1 MKTHRFQAIIL
12 IAVVL
17 LLAACNQGTPAQT
30 ETESAPAPAT
40 ATPIPTEPGYP
51 PPVAE
56 TVEDSGYPP
65 PVAVP
70 TESAGYP
77 EPGSDQEPEF
87 YATPG
92 AIPEPSSSSGVIVG
106 VVQVNGEPV
115 PNLTIYLAEVLTDGE
130 GLERVASYDRI
141 NSPKAYTDESGQFVF
156 SEIRPGRYGLVLDTV
171 LSAYLLHLPQEDAAL
186 VIGVEAGEQTEIE
199 VLDYDSLPLPDSG
212 E

>member
-1 MKTHRFQAIIL
+1 MNNHRFQIIIL
-12 IAVVL
+12 LAVVL
-17 LLAACNQGTPAQT
+17 LLVGCNQGTPAQT
-30 ETESAPAPAT
+30 ETESAQEQAT
-40 ATPIPTEPGYP
+40 ATPISTEPGYP
-51 PPVAE
+51 PPVTE

-65 PVAVP
+65 PVALP

-92 AIPEPSSSSGVIVG
+92 AIPEPSSSSGVIIG

-115 PNLTIYLAEVLTDGE
+115 PNLSIYLAEVLTDGE

-156 SEIRPGRYGLVLDTV
+156 SDIRPGRYGLVLDTV

-186 VIGVEAGEQTEIE
+186 VISVEAGEQTEIE
-199 VLDYDSLPLPDSG
+199 VLDYDSLPLPESG